1 MFLNLAE
8 LTTCYLQVQIY
19 IKLLVICKLLKIYLL
34 LDMAKTK
41 RRSDC
46 PINFA
51 LELFGDR
58 WTFLIVRDLMFK
70 GKHYYKEFLE
80 AEEGIATNILADK
93 LSALEE
99 AGIVSKTVDPTHR
112 SKQIYKLTK
121 KGIDL
126 VPVLVEVILWSSKHD
141 SDTATDIKFVRRA
154 KKNKVEMI
162 DEIMMKLKDEL

>member
-1 MFLNLAE
+1 
-8 LTTCYLQVQIY
+8 
-19 IKLLVICKLLKIYLL
+19 
-34 LDMAKTK
+34 MANTK

-70 GKHYYKEFLE
+70 GKHHYKEFLK

-99 AGIVSKTVDPTHR
+99 SRIVSKTVDPTHR

-126 VPVLVEVILWSSKHD
+126 VPVLVEVIMWSSKYDKD
-141 SDTATDIKFVRRA
+141 SGTDVKFVRSVKRD
-154 KKNKVEMI
+154 KDGVLK
-162 DEIMMKLKDEL
+162 EICSRLKTELSL

>member
-1 MFLNLAE
+1 
-8 LTTCYLQVQIY
+8 
-19 IKLLVICKLLKIYLL
+19 
-34 LDMAKTK
+34 MAKTK

-99 AGIVSKTVDPTHR
+99 AGIISKTVDPTHR

-126 VPVLVEVILWSSKHD
+126 MPVLVEVIMWSAKYDKD
-141 SDTATDIKFVRRA
+141 SAVDMKFVKSVKRDRDGLISQISSRL
-154 KKNKVEMI
+154 V
-162 DEIMMKLKDEL
+162 DELDV

>member
-1 MFLNLAE
+1 
-8 LTTCYLQVQIY
+8 
-19 IKLLVICKLLKIYLL
+19 
-34 LDMAKTK
+34 MAKTI

-99 AGIVSKTVDPTHR
+99 GGIISKTVDPTHR

-126 VPVLVEVILWSSKHD
+126 MPVLVEVIMWSAKYDKD
-141 SDTATDIKFVRRA
+141 SAVDIKFVKSVKRDRDGLISQISSRL
-154 KKNKVEMI
+154 V
-162 DEIMMKLKDEL
+162 DELDVS

>member
-1 MFLNLAE
+1 
-8 LTTCYLQVQIY
+8 
-19 IKLLVICKLLKIYLL
+19 
-34 LDMAKTK
+34 MAKSK

-99 AGIVSKTVDPTHR
+99 AGIISKTVDPTHR

-126 VPVLVEVILWSSKHD
+126 MPVLVEVIMWSAKYDKD
-141 SDTATDIKFVRRA
+141 SAVDMKFVKSVKRD
-154 KKNKVEMI
+154 KVGLISEISSRLI
-162 DEIMMKLKDEL
+162 DELGVS

>member
-1 MFLNLAE
+1 
-8 LTTCYLQVQIY
+8 
-19 IKLLVICKLLKIYLL
+19 
-34 LDMAKTK
+34 MAKTI

-99 AGIVSKTVDPTHR
+99 GGIISKTVDPTHR

-126 VPVLVEVILWSSKHD
+126 MPVLVEVIMWSAKYDKH
-141 SDTATDIKFVRRA
+141 SAVDIKFVKSVKRDRDGLISQISSRL
-154 KKNKVEMI
+154 V
-162 DEIMMKLKDEL
+162 DELDVS

>member
-1 MFLNLAE
+1 
-8 LTTCYLQVQIY
+8 
-19 IKLLVICKLLKIYLL
+19 
-34 LDMAKTK
+34 MANTK

-93 LSALEE
+93 LSALEK

-126 VPVLVEVILWSSKHD
+126 VPVLVEVIMWSSKYD
-141 SDTATDIKFVRRA
+141 KYSGTDVKFVRSVKRD
-154 KKNKVEMI
+154 KDGVLK
-162 DEIMMKLKDEL
+162 EICSRLKTELSV